1 MIDRFQIEEASWR
14 DFNELRQLENECF
27 PLDAWPFWDVLG
39 ILSLPSIIRLKA
51 VVDEKMIGFVDQ
63 LNNLETTG
71 IEPLIHMSREVN
83 VLRDDE
89 IRGSVNRDEALKNAP
104 NHTGSFFTVPKVI
117 SK

>member
-1 MIDRFQIEEASWR
+1 MQVTESLVDKIAHLAKLS
-14 DFNELRQLENECF
+14 FNEAEKKE
-27 PLDAWPFWDVLG
+27 
-39 ILSLPSIIRLKA
+39 IREDL
-51 VVDEKMIGFVDQ
+51 EKMIGFVDQ

-83 VLRDDE
+83 VLREDE

-104 NHTGSFFTVPKVI
+104 VHTGSFFTVPKVI